1 MNTCTRI
8 TQNVKLEDHPP
19 RARIGENM
27 GECEVCGATKVST
40 RTAIRARSSIE
51 ACIICMEKMGIDVE
65 ATPSG
70 TRQSSIPNASAH
82 KSSSRTTVPRRKRKD
97 IMHRTSKVLRS
108 DFGSAIR
115 QAREEKGW
123 DQRELAKRMAERVNI
138 IQHTEGGKHPT
149 DGVITKFERIL
160 NIKLMETRE
169 SEEETTIH
177 RSTDRPM
184 TMEDLY
190 EQAKKDL
197 RGE

>member
-8 TQNVKLEDHPP
+8 THNVKLEDQPP
-19 RARIGENM
+19 IAHFGENM

-40 RTAIRARSSIE
+40 RTALRARSSIE
-51 ACIICMEKMGIDVE
+51 ACNKCMEKMGLEVE
-65 ATPSG
+65 APPSA
-70 TRQSSIPNASAH
+70 TRQSFIPNSH
-82 KSSSRTTVPRRKRKD
+82 KSSSRTSGPLRKQKD
-97 IMHRTSKVLRS
+97 IMHRTSQVLRS
-108 DFGSAIR
+108 DFSSAIR
-115 QAREEKGW
+115 QAREDKGW

-160 NIKLMETRE
+160 DIKLMVNRE
-169 SEEETTIH
+169 SDEETQIH
-177 RSTDRPM
+177 RSNDQPM
-184 TMEDLY
+184 TMADLY